1 MKFVSELCAFVPW
14 LLKPIR
20 VFDVIRGG
28 SLFFLD
34 DSGAALKAAPTM
46 NPLRLLAV
54 AILLAV
60 TCQAQLPPNGL
71 PQRPMPPPG
80 MPPAMQQPVPAR
92 PAVNYVIRV
101 EWKDARKGTNALQI
115 VTTEGSF
122 QLDTI
127 SGAVKINNSDV
138 PTTVKLSGSLAE
150 LSPDK
155 GRLQLFLGRTVPYV
169 TSTFTGT
176 GGGSSYSQLS
186 VGLNSNFVVT
196 FGKPLVIQADD
207 NGEVTILVKRMDD

>member
-1 MKFVSELCAFVPW
+1 
-14 LLKPIR
+14 
-20 VFDVIRGG
+20 
-28 SLFFLD
+28 
-34 DSGAALKAAPTM
+34 M

-54 AILLAV
+54 GMLLSV
-60 TCQAQLPPNGL
+60 TCQAQLPPNAP
-71 PQRPMPPPG
+71 PQPPLRQPG
-80 MPPAMQQPVPAR
+80 MPPNGFQPPGMQPQMPAR

-101 EWKDARKGTNALQI
+101 EWKDAKKGTNALQI

-138 PTTVKLSGSLAE
+138 PTTVKVSGSLTE
-150 LSPDK
+150 LSPEK

-169 TSTFTGT
+169 TSTFSGV

-196 FGKPLVIQADD
+196 FGKPLLIQADD
-207 NGEVTILVKRMDD
+207 NGEVSILVKRMED